1 MTDMAATAEETT
13 PLVFAHYSDTHL
25 GREQYHDA
33 LAANGKNQR
42 GVDLVKS
49 FHNVALDIISRPE
62 IPLALH
68 AGDVCDTPNSPIP
81 YMLAA
86 KSELNRIASPL
97 EPGSPYIRQHVII
110 AGNHDM
116 PRSPQDPCY
125 LALFR
130 GAPGVHIVTQG
141 YKVISFENE
150 VAADQA
156 HPSLKDVAI
165 HCIPHDDLKTL
176 EWETVQPI
184 EGKRNI
190 LMTHGVAEGSTLYVQ
205 ARGREYP
212 IPSDV
217 MGRDW
222 DYVALGHWHKRGP
235 VFLSGSTNATK
246 SRIWYSGSPDNC
258 NFSDARDDHGKG
270 YLLVTLGDTQAQM
283 PKVEEVTLPIRAMI
297 TLPPVDAEDKSPE
310 EITDAL
316 VARVEEANEK
326 GILSG
331 SVIRQRVI
339 NTKPDLWGL
348 VDRKKAATAAAS
360 ALAYDCRQ
368 SYAGDEES
376 DEAGPAQNVP
386 EAEQP
391 SDFEKIL
398 AERADDMLPQRL
410 REPAL
415 KSAVKLLNQHLA
427 EPITDGDEN

>member
-1 MTDMAATAEETT
+1 MTE
-13 PLVFAHYSDTHL
+13 PIRLAHYSDTHL

-33 LAANGKNQR
+33 VAANGKNQR

-49 FHNVALDIISRPE
+49 FHNVALDIVSRPDV
-62 IPLALH
+62 PLAIH
-68 AGDVCDTPNSPIP
+68 AGDVCDTPNSPIA

-86 KSELNRIASPL
+86 KAEINRIASPL

-141 YKVISFENE
+141 YKVVTFEEE
-150 VAADQA
+150 VAAGWA
-156 HPSLKDVAI
+156 HPSLEDVAI

-176 EWETVQPI
+176 EWDTVQPM

-190 LMTHGVAEGSTLYVQ
+190 LMSHGVAEGSTLYVQ

-212 IPSDV
+212 IPADV
-217 MGRDW
+217 MSRAW

-235 VFLSGSTNATK
+235 VFLSSDSKATK

-258 NFSDARDDHGKG
+258 NFSDARDDNGKG
-270 YLLVTLGDTQAQM
+270 YLLVDLGETQQEM
-283 PKVEEVTLPIRAMI
+283 PAVEEVTLPIRSMV
-297 TLPPVDAEDKSPE
+297 TLPPVDAEELSPE

-316 VARVEEANEK
+316 VQRVRDADAEGTVTGAV
-326 GILSG
+326 L
-331 SVIRQRVI
+331 RQRVT
-339 NTKPDLWGL
+339 NARQDLWGL
-348 VDRKKAATAAAS
+348 VDRKPAKKAAAS
-360 ALAYDCRQ
+360 ALAYDCRPL
-368 SYAGDEES
+368 YIGDTDDES
-376 DEAGPAQNVP
+376 GAVP
-386 EAEQP
+386 DAPQADQP
-391 SDFEKIL
+391 SDFERIL
-398 AERADDMLPQRL
+398 TEHAEDMLPERL

-415 KSAVKLLNQHLA
+415 KSAVSMLNKHLA
-427 EPITDGDEN
+427 DPITGDDQE